1 MSETAKR
8 ILLTE
13 DIFTAG
19 KHCLMANDITK
30 LQNSILFLREITCL
44 LLMKIIFH
52 FPSFH
57 FFQILFFNL
66 RMLSTFSSRFKPNTE
81 KVEDNKLSLK
91 GRFVIRSSGQKTMNE
106 F

>member
-13 DIFTAG
+13 NIFTAG
-19 KHCLMANDITK
+19 KHCLMANDITT
-30 LQNSILFLREITCL
+30 LQNSILFLREITRL
-44 LLMKIIFH
+44 ILMKIILL
-52 FPSFH
+52 FPRFH
-57 FFQILFFNL
+57 FFQILFFHM
-66 RMLSTFSSRFKPNTE
+66 RMLSIFSSRFKPNTE

-91 GRFVIRSSGQKTMNE
+91 AGFVIRSLRQKTMNG

>member
-13 DIFTAG
+13 NIFTAG

-57 FFQILFFNL
+57 FFQILFFENVVNIFIKIQ
-66 RMLSTFSSRFKPNTE
+66 TKYW
-81 KVEDNKLSLK
+81 KVEDKLSLK

>member
-1 MSETAKR
+1 MSETAKQ

-13 DIFTAG
+13 NIFTAG
-19 KHCLMANDITK
+19 KHCLMADDITK

-44 LLMKIIFH
+44 LLMKTILH

-66 RMLSTFSSRFKPNTE
+66 RMLSTFSLRFKPNTE
-81 KVEDNKLSLK
+81 KVEDNS
-91 GRFVIRSSGQKTMNE
+91 
-106 F
+106 